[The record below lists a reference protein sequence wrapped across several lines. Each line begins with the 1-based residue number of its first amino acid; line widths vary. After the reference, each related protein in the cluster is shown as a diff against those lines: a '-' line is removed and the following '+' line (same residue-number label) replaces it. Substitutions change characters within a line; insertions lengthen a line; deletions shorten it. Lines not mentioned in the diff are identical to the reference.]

1 VNEDSQDDLP
11 TRIDTLIGQEE
22 ASGKDDED
30 FLSGQT
36 LGPFRIRRKLGE
48 GGMGQVYLARQLHPV
63 ERDVALKLVLRKVRD
78 RRALTRFEIEQQAL
92 AQMSHPAIAQVFD
105 AGTTPSGYP
114 YFAMEFVD
122 GEPLDHYCERH
133 RLDLTE
139 RLRLLIRICQGVQH
153 AHQRGI
159 IHRDLKPGNILV
171 STIDGVPR
179 PKIIDFGI
187 ARATESDSGLDASA
201 RDVVGTPQYMSP
213 EQFNLDEVVLDPR
226 SDVYSLGVV
235 LHELLV
241 GCLPIGRDAL
251 SHADSETLAQVL
263 AEHNPLPAPSTR
275 LGSDSA
281 ADQRMAEQ
289 RRTSIRK
296 LRLRLRSDLDAI
308 TLKALAQAREDRYN
322 SPQELADDLDRAIGL
337 HPVSAMPDTRAYR
350 MRRFLQRNKLAV
362 GSASAI
368 ALALLAGL
376 TAATLGMLEAQRQ
389 FQIAEQRQLELE
401 QVSRFQQAMLENL
414 DPQDIGLT
422 MLSAL
427 RAQYRG
433 NPDQAR
439 SEDERVQFEAMLANV
454 NATDIARQIVDDHLL
469 REARASIAEQ
479 FEDQPLVQADLL
491 ASIADVYSTI
501 GRPAPGLELWERV
514 VQLRTANLSSDQAD
528 LLEAR
533 RSLAYTH
540 YENDQFD
547 QAETLLQS
555 LMADIDLDDPQARR
569 IHTLARNDMALVYVD
584 QGRIDDALGLFEGRM
599 EALAA
604 AGTSD
609 PELTIASTANL
620 GYVLA
625 RAGRVEDA
633 LVEFRKVLDL
643 TRELRG
649 PDDPSTLRAMINVSS
664 ALGATGRHEEAL
676 EIESELLQRLLAA
689 SGREHIASIRVMSN
703 MANNLRNVG
712 RADEALSLLEDAR
725 RISTEVLGPL
735 NPVTLRT
742 ELNLGSLLT
751 FQKRLEEGYG
761 ILDSVVRDR
770 TTVFGPDH
778 PETLSAMEVRIS
790 NLQQQG
796 RYSEALA
803 QIDRVI
809 DGRAAAFGPDH
820 PIVDRTRWMKGL
832 ILRDDGQFE
841 QALPILRP
849 RAEASFA
856 QAPRDRQTLSQA
868 VDLYEALLLS
878 GDVEAAD
885 AWLGETLAWLAESD
899 PAELDSNQNRIRTR
913 LLELQGR

>member
-1 VNEDSQDDLP
+1 VNEDPQDDLP
-11 TRIDTLIGQEE
+11 TRIDTLIGLEDTP
-22 ASGKDDED
+22 GRDDEG

-78 RRALTRFEIEQQAL
+78 PRALTRFEIEQQAL

-122 GEPLDHYCERH
+122 GEPLDHYCQRH

-139 RLRLLIRICQGVQH
+139 RLGLLIRVCQGVQH

-187 ARATESDSGLDASA
+187 ARATEKDSGRDSSA

-213 EQFNLDEVVLDPR
+213 EQFNLDAVVLDPR

-241 GCLPIGRDAL
+241 GCLPIDRDQL
-251 SHADSETLAQVL
+251 SHSDSETLAQVF

-281 ADQRMAEQ
+281 ADQRLAEQ

-296 LRLRLRSDLDAI
+296 LRQRLRSDLDAI

-322 SPQELADDLDRAIGL
+322 SPQELADDLDRAIDL
-337 HPVSAMPDTRAYR
+337 YPVSAMPDTRAYR

-368 ALALLAGL
+368 ALALLGGL

-401 QVSRFQQAMLENL
+401 QVSRFQQAMLEDL

-427 RAQYRG
+427 REQYRG
-433 NPDQAR
+433 SPEQLRDDDELAR
-439 SEDERVQFEAMLANV
+439 FETMLSSV
-454 NATDIARQIVDDHLL
+454 NATDIARQVVDDHLL

-479 FEDQPLVQADLL
+479 FDDQPLVQADLL

-514 VQLRTANLSSDQAD
+514 VELRAARLPADHVD

-533 RSLAYTH
+533 RSLGYAH
-540 YENDQFD
+540 YENDRLD
-547 QAETLLQS
+547 TAEQLLQD
-555 LMADIDLDDPQARR
+555 LMDGIDLDKREARR
-569 IHTLARNDMALVYVD
+569 VHTLARNDMALVLVD
-584 QGRIDDALGLFEGRM
+584 QGRIDKALGLFEEHRDT
-599 EALAA
+599 LPDD
-604 AGTSD
+604 GTAD
-609 PELTIASTANL
+609 PELTIASTSNL

-633 LVEFRKVLDL
+633 LIEFRKVLDL
-643 TRELRG
+643 SRELRG
-649 PDDPSTLRAMINVSS
+649 PDDPTTLRAMVNVSS

-676 EIESELLQRLLAA
+676 EIESELLERLLSTA
-689 SGREHIASIRVMSN
+689 GREHVTSIRVMSN
-703 MANNLRNVG
+703 MANNLRSVG
-712 RADEALSLLEDAR
+712 RTDEALDLLEDAR
-725 RISTEVLGPL
+725 RTSTEILGPL
-735 NPVTLRT
+735 SPVTLRIK
-742 ELNLGSLLT
+742 LNLGSLMT
-751 FQKRLEEGYG
+751 FQDQLETGYEM
-761 ILDSVVRDR
+761 LDSVVRDR
-770 TTVFGPDH
+770 MAVFGPDH

-790 NLQQQG
+790 NLQRQE
-796 RYSEALA
+796 RHSEALA
-803 QIDRVI
+803 QIDQVI
-809 DGRAAAFGPDH
+809 EGRAAAFGPDH
-820 PIVDRTRWMKGL
+820 SIVDRTRRLKGL
-832 ILRDDGQFE
+832 LLRDDGQFD
-841 QALPILRP
+841 QALLILRP
-849 RAEASFA
+849 QAESSLARV
-856 QAPRDRQTLSQA
+856 PREPDTLSQA
-868 VDLYEALLLS
+868 VDLYGVLLLA
-878 GDVEAAD
+878 GEPAAAD
-885 AWLGETLAWLAESD
+885 AWHARALAWLADSD
-899 PAELDSNQNRIRTR
+899 PADLDAGQNRIRTR
-913 LLELQGR
+913 LLELQDR